1 MVGGV
6 RLLTC
11 GRLAV
16 RAVFSASALDIGSAV
31 ATTCTDPSIP
41 KRNLATAPARGE
53 NPATA
58 PPPSPPVVA
67 SCAGFPKVGFIISL
81 RSCFL
86 NMNIYIV
93 SKLTSSKFSMSF
105 YPFPSMFSFTWQV
118 HHLFC

>member
-53 NPATA
+53 NPAAA

-67 SCAGFPKVGFIISL
+67 SCAGFPKVGSSCVFLPLHKTITSCLLTGMVTYSL
-81 RSCFL
+81 LSNHRLPNVSC
-86 NMNIYIV
+86 
-93 SKLTSSKFSMSF
+93 
-105 YPFPSMFSFTWQV
+105 
-118 HHLFC
+118 